1 MIPGLKKGVG
11 AGCVAVALV
20 GCAGAPP
27 PKPVVSIP
35 VTHTQQAATPAQ
47 TQVIKVAQSLLGTPY
62 QYGGVTPKGFDCSG
76 FIFYVYQTAAGVV
89 LPRETQGLSQIG
101 RPIDVS
107 DLRPADII
115 YFKIDRS
122 LSLHAGIYLGDGQF
136 IHAPSSDGQVNI
148 QSLATDY
155 WKTRYQ
161 GARRVLWRS
170 GL

>member
-1 MIPGLKKGVG
+1 MIPWLKEGLAGVM
-11 AGCVAVALV
+11 AVVLV
-20 GCAGAPP
+20 GCAGAPAP
-27 PKPVVSIP
+27 TPAASIP
-35 VTHTQQAATPAQ
+35 MTHTLQAATPAQ
-47 TQVIKVAQSLLGTPY
+47 AQVIKVAQSLLGTPY
-62 QYGGVTPKGFDCSG
+62 QYGGTTPKGFDCSG
-76 FIFYVYQTAAGVV
+76 FIFYVYQTAAGVE

-101 RPIDVS
+101 RPIDIT
-107 DLRPADII
+107 DLRPADIV

-136 IHAPSSDGQVNI
+136 IHAPSSNGQVNI

-155 WKTRYQ
+155 WHTQYL